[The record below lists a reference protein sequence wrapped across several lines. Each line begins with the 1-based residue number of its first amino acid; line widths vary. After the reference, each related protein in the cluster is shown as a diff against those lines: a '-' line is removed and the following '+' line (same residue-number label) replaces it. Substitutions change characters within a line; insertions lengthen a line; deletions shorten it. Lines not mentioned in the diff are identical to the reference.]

1 MDTNDVIVIGG
12 GAAGLFAAHLIASK
26 GQRVIILEQNKRPAR
41 KVQIS
46 GGGRCNFTNL
56 HTTSKNFI
64 SKNPHFCKSALAR
77 FSPWDM
83 VSLVSEFEIEYFEK
97 ELGQLFCKK
106 SSNDFIN
113 MLLELCRRSGATL
126 ELNTHVHSIEKLNE
140 KLNENKDI
148 FEVVTN
154 KGAFRANNVVL
165 ATGGLSIPNLGA
177 SDFGHKIA
185 KSFGHS
191 VITLYPA
198 LVPLTFKNNPYSDLS
213 GVSAYAQVSY
223 DKATFSNNILFTHK
237 GLSGPAILQI
247 STYWELGN
255 KIKIDLL
262 PDINLFEN
270 LNRLKSNG
278 ENAKVKKYIYS
289 HLSKRIVDKFF
300 SLNNLEDLTLQNCS
314 QDVLENIHNCFK
326 CWNIN
331 PNGTEG
337 YRKAEVTCGGVNT
350 DEISSKTMESKLCP
364 GLFLIGEIVDVTGH
378 LGGHNFQWAWASA
391 NACASYFD

>member
-1 MDTNDVIVIGG
+1 MKDINDVLVIGA

-26 GQRVIILEQNKRPAR
+26 GKQVTIFEQNKKPAR

-56 HTTSKNFI
+56 HTGPKNFI

-77 FSPWDM
+77 FTPWDM

-113 MLLELCRRSGATL
+113 MLLDLCHKSGAEL
-126 ELNTHVHSIEKLNE
+126 ELNIHVQEISKN
-140 KLNENKDI
+140 DT
-148 FEVVTN
+148 FEVKTN
-154 KGAFRANNVVL
+154 KGIFKAHTIVL

-177 SDFGHKIA
+177 SDFGHRVA
-185 KSFGHS
+185 KNFGHS
-191 VITLYPA
+191 IIKLYPA
-198 LVPLTFKNNPYSDLS
+198 LVPLTIKNNPYSELS
-213 GVSAYAQVSY
+213 GVSAHARVSFE
-223 DKATFSNNILFTHK
+223 KVNFSNNILFTHK

-247 STYWELGN
+247 SSYWKVDES
-255 KIKIDLL
+255 IQIDLI
-262 PDINLFEN
+262 PDIHLIDELTNLK
-270 LNRLKSNG
+270 NRG
-278 ENAKVKKYIYS
+278 ENAKIKKYIYP

-300 SLNNLEDLTLQNCS
+300 ALNNLNDISLQNCS
-314 QDVLENIHNCFK
+314 QEFIELVHKMFKSWDVI
-326 CWNIN
+326 
-331 PNGTEG
+331 PDGTEG

-364 GLFLIGEIVDVTGH
+364 GLFLIGEVVDVTGH

-391 NACASYFD
+391 HACASYFD

>member
-1 MDTNDVIVIGG
+1 MNTSDVIVIGG
-12 GAAGLFAAHLIASK
+12 GGAGLFAAYLIASK
-26 GQRVIILEQNKRPAR
+26 GQKVTILEQNKRPAR

-56 HTTSKNFI
+56 HTTAKNFI

-77 FSPWDM
+77 FTPWDM

-106 SSNDFIN
+106 SSNEFIN

-126 ELNTHVHSIEKLNE
+126 ELNTHVQSITKLDA
-140 KLNENKDI
+140 KDI
-148 FEVVTN
+148 TFEIDTN
-154 KGAFRANNVVL
+154 KGIFQAQNVVL
-165 ATGGLSIPNLGA
+165 ASGGLSIPNLGA
-177 SDFGHKIA
+177 SDFGHKVA
-185 KSFGHS
+185 KNFGHS
-191 VITLYPA
+191 IIKLYPA
-198 LVPLTFKNNPYSDLS
+198 LVPLTIKNNPYSDLS
-213 GVSAYAQVSY
+213 GVSAFAKVTY
-223 DKATFSNNILFTHK
+223 DKAEFTNNILFTHK

-247 STYWELGN
+247 SSYWKLGD
-255 KIKIDLL
+255 KIEIDLI
-262 PDINLFEN
+262 PDINLLEK
-270 LNRLKSNG
+270 LTQLKTNG
-278 ENAKVKKYIYS
+278 ENSKVKKYIYA

-300 SLNNLEDLTLQNCS
+300 TVNNIENIADLSLQNCS
-314 QDVLENIHNCFK
+314 QDILEKLHHCFNH
-326 CWNIN
+326 WHVG

-364 GLFLIGEIVDVTGH
+364 GLFLIGEVVDVTGH

-391 NACASYFD
+391 HACASYFE